1 MTGTDKRIKQEI
13 NYAKIFNI
21 ILSRWYWIAIT
32 LLLSL
37 GAAYIYL
44 WYTPKTYS
52 TSAFLKFEEKQPNL
66 SNSVSLSPLTRS
78 YTNKILSESW
88 TFKSRKVMREAVNHI
103 DWQVSYFLKGKI
115 RTTDLYPNKPFI
127 VHILKQDSSFYN
139 QTIDIIPL
147 KKGFRIE
154 YGNQEKEYAF
164 GDTVDIPG
172 ISFYIEAK
180 NQLSTSSNYQ
190 IKFNYPSEFY
200 GRMGANLNI
209 AEAAKFSN
217 IASVSKVDENPYFAA
232 DALNAIIEVYLS
244 QDLQNKSQSAKQIID
259 FIDTQLDQL
268 SNSVRLSGEKLQN
281 FKQSNN
287 FLDLSSNAS
296 TALAEVTKLETTIRT
311 ADIQLLQLEQLQKQF
326 LKNNQTIS
334 LNFNLD
340 GTVDPMLS
348 NLLNQWNMLIQER
361 ISLISTYKEQAKPIV
376 DLDSKLAIIK
386 SAADENIKSGINRI
400 KQLKNFNQG
409 ELDKAYS
416 ALQGMPSQERQLFG
430 LQRDYNINDKIYSFL
445 SEKKLEAQIS
455 KASIMADASSIDPA
469 VPSFVPISP
478 IASAVWRFAVVIGIL
493 SGVGLI
499 FLVRMLNPY
508 IYDKETIENS
518 SNTPILGIIRH
529 FPVKVDE
536 NNTQILT
543 NLQPKSVFAESVR
556 SVRTNL
562 SFIANEKSSKVIFI
576 SSEIAG
582 EGKSFVS
589 INLASSL
596 ALIDKKVIVIAAD
609 LRRSKVHHTFD
620 IKDKEGLSTYLAHKS
635 NLDAI
640 IHHTEQQN
648 LDLIIAGQNPPNP
661 SELMYSPRLVEMI
674 EELRKRY
681 DYILFDTAPIGLV
694 SDALPLIQHS
704 DINLFVIRTGVSKL
718 SAAEI
723 PDRISSEH
731 ELKNT
736 YIILNDYR
744 PEVLYSTYYN
754 TKYHDNYQGYYYAN
768 NTGYGYGYYTDEA
781 KQKSWW
787 QFWKKAK

>member
-1 MTGTDKRIKQEI
+1 MDKDKRVKQEI

-21 ILSRWYWIAIT
+21 ILSRWYWIAMT

-37 GAAYIYL
+37 GAAYTYL

-66 SNSVSLSPLTRS
+66 SNSVSLAPITRS

-88 TFKSRKVMREAVNHI
+88 TFKSRKVIQEAVGLI

-139 QTIDIIPL
+139 QTLDITPL
-147 KKGFRIE
+147 EKGFRLEYANHKKEYE
-154 YGNQEKEYAF
+154 YG
-164 GDTVDIPG
+164 TPVDIPG
-172 ISFYIEAK
+172 LSFYIETK
-180 NQLSTSSNYQ
+180 DKLSTSATYQ

-200 GRMGANLNI
+200 GRMGANLSI
-209 AEAAKFSN
+209 SEAAKYSN
-217 IASVSKVDENPYFAA
+217 IASVSKTDENPYFAA
-232 DALNAIIEVYLS
+232 DALNAIIKVYLS
-244 QDLQNKSQSAKQIID
+244 QDLQNKSQSAKQIIE

-268 SNSVRLSGEKLQN
+268 SSSVRLSGEKLQN

-287 FLDLSSNAS
+287 FLDLSSSAS
-296 TALAEVTKLETTIRT
+296 TALAEVTKLETAMRT

-348 NLLNQWNMLIQER
+348 NLLNQWNTLIQER
-361 ISLISTYKEQAKPIV
+361 ISLAGTYKENAKPIV
-376 DLDSKLAIIK
+376 DIDSKLDIIK
-386 SAADENIKSGINRI
+386 SAAEENIKSSINRI

-409 ELDKAYS
+409 ELNKAYAS
-416 ALQGMPSQERQLFG
+416 LQSMPSQERQLFG

-455 KASIMADASSIDPA
+455 KASIMPDASSIDPA
-469 VPSFVPISP
+469 IPNFEPVSP
-478 IASAVWRFAVVIGIL
+478 VTSAVWRFAFVIGIL

-499 FLVRMLNPY
+499 FLARILNPY
-508 IYDKETIENS
+508 IYDKETIES
-518 SNTPILGIIRH
+518 ISNTPIIGVIRH

-543 NLQPKSVFAESVR
+543 SLQPKSIFAESVR

-562 SFIANEKSSKVIFI
+562 SFIASEKSSKVIFV

-582 EGKSFVS
+582 EGKSFVT

-596 ALIDKKVIVIAAD
+596 ALIDKRVIIIAAD
-609 LRRSKVHHTFD
+609 LRRSKVHHTFN
-620 IKDKEGLSTYLAHKS
+620 IKGKEGLSTYLAHKN
-635 NLDAI
+635 NLDDI
-640 IHHTEQQN
+640 IHHTQQEN
-648 LDLIIAGQNPPNP
+648 VDLIVAGQNPPNP
-661 SELMYSPRLVEMI
+661 SELMYSHRLLEMV

-681 DYILFDTAPIGLV
+681 DYIVFDTAPIGLV

-723 PDRISSEH
+723 PDRISNEH

-754 TKYHDNYQGYYYAN
+754 TKYNDNYAGYYYSN
-768 NTGYGYGYYTDEA
+768 NSGYGYGYYTDEEKK
-781 KQKSWW
+781 KQWW
-787 QFWKKAK
+787 KFWSR